1 MHISEVQVSRV
12 ELGVVSLLD
21 AASLLPVVKSPDR
34 VPPTSPHH
42 TLHISSAD
50 PPTPDIIEAK

>member
-1 MHISEVQVSRV
+1 MHIAEVQVSRV

-34 VPPTSPHH
+34 VPPTSPH